1 MISECFISYIATGIL
16 IVIALILVVL
26 NFSLSRKLSD
36 LDLVKVY
43 GIKKNETITNIIQ
56 IRKNDGSSCNISS
69 IYENGKKE
77 IKKNGEAC
85 I

>member
-1 MISECFISYIATGIL
+1 MLSECFVSYVATCIL
-16 IVIALILVVL
+16 IIIALILIIL
-26 NFSLSRKLSD
+26 NFNLSRKLSE

-43 GIKKNETITNIIQ
+43 GIRKNETITNIIQ